1 MKFVLMDKR
10 SMRNFRCNISYNIF
24 YSNRILRVNKAMK
37 FIKFKAYRYYIK
49 EKTREVI
56 KIINLK

>member
-1 MKFVLMDKR
+1 MK
-10 SMRNFRCNISYNIF
+10 NFRCNISYNIF

-49 EKTREVI
+49 EKNKRGD
-56 KIINLK
+56 LKNKFEIRRDEAN